1 MTDERTAPP
10 QGTDE
15 TDQTS
20 EPRRP
25 IDRDRDDDR
34 HASESVEQSDS
45 SPLLREG
52 PDAPDA
58 ADIEDPDE
66 QL

>member
-1 MTDERTAPP
+1 MTDERVIPLPAGDTSEKTD
-10 QGTDE
+10 TDE
-15 TDQTS
+15 RRDAARG
-20 EPRRP
+20 EPRP
-25 IDRDRDDDR
+25 T
-34 HASESVEQSDS
+34 SDEEEN
-45 SPLLREG
+45 PLLKEG

>member
-1 MTDERTAPP
+1 MTDERTRHDPMT
-10 QGTDE
+10 GTDE
-15 TDQTS
+15 
-20 EPRRP
+20 EPRDVERVDDQRRP
-25 IDRDRDDDR
+25 
-34 HASESVEQSDS
+34 SEEEDEGN
-45 SPLLREG
+45 PLLKEG